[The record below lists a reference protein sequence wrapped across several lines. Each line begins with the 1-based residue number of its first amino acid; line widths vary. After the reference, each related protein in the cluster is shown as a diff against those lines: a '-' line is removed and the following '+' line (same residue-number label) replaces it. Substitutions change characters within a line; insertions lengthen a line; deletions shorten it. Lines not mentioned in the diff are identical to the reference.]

1 MKRRDFIKNTAIL
14 AAAVE
19 IPALANAS
27 ERMASPVNITADE
40 NTQQPESKPFID
52 TTPALQNYAETS
64 IGITFGVTDMA
75 NGFVTYGLKP
85 DLSDGITVKC
95 GGYRVTRIDDKVM
108 QVRLTGLKPATTY
121 YYRIGA
127 DRISYQGGYR
137 MKVLETVV
145 DDKIYSFTTAGKGA
159 KSHFCVMNDTHIN
172 WESFGPTID
181 KIVELAPSCAI
192 WNGDALNNDESMDV
206 LKNVFLSPKIAKAD
220 YASTLPLLL
229 APGNHEDRGFE
240 TRTLENIWMFRQPE
254 ERSSRDWDLG
264 RNFAVRMGDIA
275 LIGLDTAED
284 KLDTNT
290 KLAGLFTSEPYR
302 VAQTAWLEDALRQP
316 EIASAP
322 YLVAF
327 CHIPLFDPNP
337 KSNPGDLYPNDVHP
351 DYHSDYAA
359 WQRTCAKMWSPL
371 LNKAKCQLVIT
382 AHEHIYR
389 YDAPDADRKWAQI
402 VGGGPSMKG
411 HPRVFPT
418 VVEGKVEEGKLCV
431 RVHNIYSGKVQE
443 EFTFKPRKRRS

>member
-1 MKRRDFIKNTAIL
+1 MKRRDFIKSSALL

-19 IPALANAS
+19 LPAIAGAS
-27 ERMASPVNITADE
+27 ERMTAADPMPKQAQAG
-40 NTQQPESKPFID
+40 NQKLID
-52 TTPALQNYAETS
+52 TAPALQNYAETS
-64 IGITFGVTDMA
+64 MGIAFGVTDMA

-108 QVRLTGLKPATTY
+108 QVRLTGLQPNTTY

-127 DRISYQGGYR
+127 DRISYQGGYK
-137 MKVLETVV
+137 MKVLGTEV
-145 DDKIYSFTTAGKGA
+145 DEKIYSFTTAGKKA
-159 KSHFCVMNDTHIN
+159 KSHFCVMNDTHVN
-172 WESFGPTID
+172 WGSFGPTID
-181 KIVELAPSCAI
+181 KIVELSPSCAI

-206 LKNVFLSPKIAKAD
+206 LKSVFLAPKIALSD

-240 TRTLENIWMFRQPE
+240 TRKLENIWMFRQPE

-284 KLDTNT
+284 KLDTNV

-337 KSNPGDLYPNDVHP
+337 KSNPGDLYPNDTHP

-359 WQRTCAKMWSPL
+359 WQRTCSKMWSPL

-389 YDAPDADRKWAQI
+389 YDAPDADRNWAQI

-411 HPRVFPT
+411 TPGIFPT
-418 VVEGKVEEGKLCV
+418 VIEGNAENEQLLI
-431 RVHNIYSGKVQE
+431 RVHNIYSGKVE
-443 EFTFKPRKRRS
+443 AEYTFKPRKKR